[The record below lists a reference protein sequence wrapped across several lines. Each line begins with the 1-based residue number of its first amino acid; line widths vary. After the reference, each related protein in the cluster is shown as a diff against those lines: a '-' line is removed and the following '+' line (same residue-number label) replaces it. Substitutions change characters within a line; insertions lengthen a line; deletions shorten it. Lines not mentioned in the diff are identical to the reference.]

1 MYGFSQE
8 FFSTNLHKVSQVL
21 TTTEL
26 AQVLKRLKMLQN
38 KIFMTLESY
47 NTNLHVTR
55 RKLFRYHSDCIALW
69 TFDLWFYAKSFNS
82 LMSGGNKKV
91 THT

>member
-47 NTNLHVTR
+47 NTNLLLHDVN
-55 RKLFRYHSDCIALW
+55 YSGIIPIA
-69 TFDLWFYAKSFNS
+69 S
-82 LMSGGNKKV
+82 LYELSIHDFMPKV
-91 THT
+91 LTL